1 VSICL
6 VAGSEVAFDECELN
20 AALRRALV
28 VRAVGGDPHRELGFE
43 EEAIT
48 RLADELDDGERRDQL
63 QAGLEALRPLAE
75 GRPAVREA
83 IAVLVAEPELAWRA
97 LCAARL
103 ADALD

>member
-6 VAGSEVAFDECELN
+6 VAGSEVAFDDDELH

-28 VRAVGGDPHRELGFE
+28 VRAVGGDPHRELAFD

-48 RLADELDDGERRDQL
+48 RLADELDDEERRDQL
-63 QAGLEALRPLAE
+63 RAGLEALRPVVE

-83 IAVLVAEPELAWRA
+83 IAVLVAESELAWRA
-97 LCAARL
+97 FCAARL